1 AISLKP
7 SYGKAYYRRGCAR
20 MELFKY
26 AEASKDFERVVRLS
40 PKDLDARAKYKACK
54 KQIQAAKFAK
64 AIATEHTVRASETA
78 NVDAIDVPVSYEG
91 PRMEDGKVDQ
101 IFIDALTEFLKDEKT
116 LAKKFAYEIVLAA
129 IAYFRKQ
136 PTLCNI
142 DVPVGKHF
150 TVCGDIHGQF
160 YDLLNIFKLNG
171 TPSLENPYLFNGDFV
186 DRGSFSLECILLLLS
201 YKLAYPESL
210 FLARGNHESRNMNQL
225 YGFKGEV
232 EAKYD
237 ETLYNL
243 FCEAFC
249 LLPLAHVINDTVF
262 VTHGGLFSKD
272 GVTLNDIRAI
282 DRDQEPPDS
291 GL

>member
-1 AISLKP
+1 
-7 SYGKAYYRRGCAR
+7 
-20 MELFKY
+20 
-26 AEASKDFERVVRLS
+26 
-40 PKDLDARAKYKACK
+40 
-54 KQIQAAKFAK
+54 
-64 AIATEHTVRASETA
+64 
-78 NVDAIDVPVSYEG
+78 
-91 PRMEDGKVDQ
+91 
-101 IFIDALTEFLKDEKT
+101 
-116 LAKKFAYEIVLAA
+116 
-129 IAYFRKQ
+129 
-136 PTLCNI
+136 

-171 TPSLENPYLFNGDFV
+171 APGPENPYLFNGDFV

-201 YKLAYPESL
+201 YKLAYPDSL

-272 GVTLNDIRAI
+272 GVTLNDIRAV

-291 GL
+291 GLMTEMLWSDPMSVRGRAPSQRGVGVMFGEGEVVRLVPRTTYYLDRRHS